1 MTAIDARRARRAVL
15 RAAAAALG
23 GLSFAALGQRGG
35 KPLKL
40 ALLLPADVHFERAF
54 REQLAQLGYVEG
66 RNLVIDR
73 RSANSDFSRLPALA
87 ADLVRGEPDII
98 AAFVTQA
105 SIAARQA
112 TSSVPVVMI
121 AVSDP
126 VASGLVTSLAR
137 PGGNVTGTAAVQ
149 AVVVGKQFEL
159 LREIVPGASRVVSL
173 WNSANTVFA
182 SQAIGGARVAA
193 ESLRMH
199 LIVAE
204 VRKVEDIEPALA
216 RAASERPDAAIV
228 LPDPLLV
235 TNAKRIAELFAA
247 RRLPAIGSGRNYAD
261 AGLLASYGP
270 DLAEAARRA
279 ADVVHRIVQGKRP
292 GEIPV
297 EVVGK
302 FERVVNLR
310 TAAALGIT
318 VPPGVLARADD
329 VVQ

>member
-1 MTAIDARRARRAVL
+1 MVL
-15 RAAAAALG
+15 RAAVAALG
-23 GLSFAALGQRGG
+23 SLPFAALGQREG

-40 ALLLPADVHFERAF
+40 ALLLPVDMHFEGTF
-54 REQLAQLGYVEG
+54 REQLAKLGYVEG

-87 ADLVRGEPDII
+87 AELVRGEPDVI

-112 TSSVPVVMI
+112 TSSVPVVMV

-126 VASGLVTSLAR
+126 VASGLVTNLAR

-149 AVVVGKQFEL
+149 AVAVGKQFEL
-159 LREIVPGASRVVSL
+159 LREIVPGASRVVTL
-173 WNSANTVFA
+173 WNSANTVFQA
-182 SQAIGGARVAA
+182 QAIGGARAAA
-193 ESLRMH
+193 ESLRIR

-204 VRKVEDIEPALA
+204 VRKVEDIAPALA

-247 RRLPAIGSGRNYAD
+247 RRLPAVGSGRNYAE

-279 ADVVHRIVQGKRP
+279 ADVVHRIAQGKRP

-297 EVVGK
+297 EVIGK
-302 FERVVNLR
+302 FERVFNLR

-318 VPPGVLARADD
+318 VPPGVLARADAIIR
-329 VVQ
+329 

>member
-1 MTAIDARRARRAVL
+1 ML
-15 RAAAAALG
+15 RAAVAALG
-23 GLSFAALGQRGG
+23 SLSFAVLGQRGG

-40 ALLLPADVHFERAF
+40 ALLLPADVYFERAF

-87 ADLVRGEPDII
+87 ADLVRGEPDVI

-112 TSSVPVVMI
+112 TSSVPVVMV

-159 LREIVPGASRVVSL
+159 LREIVPAASRVVTL
-173 WNSANTVFA
+173 WNSANAVF
-182 SQAIGGARVAA
+182 QAQALGGARAAA
-193 ESLRMH
+193 ESLRIR

-204 VRKVEDIEPALA
+204 VRNVEDIEPALA
-216 RAASERPDAAIV
+216 RAASERPDAAVV

-247 RRLPAIGSGRNYAD
+247 RRLPSVGSGRIYAES
-261 AGLLASYGP
+261 GLLASYGP

-279 ADVVHRIVQGKRP
+279 ADVVHRIAQGKPP
-292 GEIPV
+292 GEIPI
-297 EVVGK
+297 EVIGK
-302 FERVVNLR
+302 FERVFNLR

-318 VPPGVLARADD
+318 VPPGVLARADA
-329 VVQ
+329 VIQ